1 MHKTFWLL
9 ALLVAAFM
17 PSAHANEAQ
26 PCDGET
32 VKAVA
37 DWAGVEGKLVSWD
50 EELDGQ
56 WGLIAAAACKV
67 MPNTPDTTIV
77 AIAFDINHSGAPPL
91 GGYEDLLQV
100 IALVEAGKVIAAN
113 RAIFEQAINMIVGSN
128 SYRIDTARYV
138 LSGDVRAFG
147 IVFDPFSPNEKCP
160 DPIYGKN
167 LTLWIREGENL
178 RAVFETHLHGWGT
191 IDAWSCRGQGL
202 GKGEGW
208 EESAKLTLSVE
219 KTSSHGFADLAITAH
234 VTRELCVDHED
245 CSVTEKHTARKIVK
259 YDGKSYGSEYSSR
272 FWWPHEVLQR
282 GKTEAQ

>member
-1 MHKTFWLL
+1 MRKTFWLL
-9 ALLVAAFM
+9 SLFVAAFM

-113 RAIFEQAINMIVGSN
+113 RAIFEQAVNMIVGSN

-138 LSGDVRAFG
+138 LSRDVRAFG
-147 IVFDPFSPNEKCP
+147 VVFDPFSPNEKCP
-160 DPIYGKN
+160 DPIYGKY
-167 LTLWIREGENL
+167 LTLWIREGEKLRPVFGINL
-178 RAVFETHLHGWGT
+178 DGW
-191 IDAWSCRGQGL
+191 IRIE
-202 GKGEGW
+202 GEPCAPRKS
-208 EESAKLTLSVE
+208 ESARMTISTE
-219 KTSSHGFADLAITAH
+219 KTASHGFADLAITAH
-234 VTRELCVDHED
+234 VTQELCVDHGY
-245 CSVTEKHTARKIVK
+245 CSVTEKRTARKIVK

-282 GKTEAQ
+282 GKTETE